1 MEEEGPASINTDP
14 PVPLAVFAT
23 LPSPARRRI
32 LPAAPLAASPV
43 VISILPLAVPV
54 SGFDKVSE
62 YFGLGVFDQPRNRK
76 SSGTPLRGSN
86 RGTNR

>member
-43 VISILPLAVPV
+43 VISILPLAVPAEEP
-54 SGFDKVSE
+54 D
-62 YFGLGVFDQPRNRK
+62 DI
-76 SSGTPLRGSN
+76 
-86 RGTNR
+86 